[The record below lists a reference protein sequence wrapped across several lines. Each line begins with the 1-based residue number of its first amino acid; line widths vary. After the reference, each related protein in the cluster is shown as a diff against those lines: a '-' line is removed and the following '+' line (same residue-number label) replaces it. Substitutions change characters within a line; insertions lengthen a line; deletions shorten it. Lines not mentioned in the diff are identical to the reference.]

1 MSHGLLQGQHALISG
16 ASRGIGAAIAQ
27 ALAAEGAVLSLIAR
41 QWNIPDAAADGTL
54 RLAADVTDE
63 AALTE
68 AAAKAVA
75 THGPV
80 SILVNNAGA
89 AETAPIARTDSA
101 LVRRMLALNL
111 ESVFVL
117 TRLVLPGMIAAGGG
131 RVINIASTAGLKGY
145 PYVSAYVAAKHGVV
159 GLTRALALEVAKSG
173 VTVNAICPG
182 YTDTDLVTASVATI
196 AAKTGRP
203 TEDIRAGLAA
213 SNPQG
218 RLISPDEVAAAVVYL
233 AGAAAGGIN
242 GATLSLSGGE
252 TT

>member
-1 MSHGLLQGQHALISG
+1 MSHGPLHDQHALISG
-16 ASRGIGAAIAQ
+16 ASRGIGAAIAK
-27 ALAAEGAVLSLIAR
+27 ALAAEGAALSLIAR
-41 QWNIPDAAADGTL
+41 HWKSPDAAADGAL

-63 AALTE
+63 ATLAGAT
-68 AAAKAVA
+68 AKAVA

-80 SILVNNAGA
+80 TILVNNAGA
-89 AETAPIARTDSA
+89 AETAPFSRTDSA

-111 ESVFVL
+111 ESVFAL

-159 GLTRALALEVAKSG
+159 GFTRALALEVAKSG

-182 YTDTDLVTASVATI
+182 YTDTDLVAASVAGI

-203 TEDIRAGLAA
+203 LEDIRAGLAA

-218 RLISPDEVAAAVVYL
+218 RLISPHEVAAAVVYL

-252 TT
+252 TA